1 MSELQP
7 AGDKVRRGFFNLA
20 KILVETRHGAF
31 NALMSER
38 EQAAGIKSLMGP
50 IGRAMLYALVRHYQ
64 PRVVVETGG
73 NLGMASSFILKA
85 MHDNG
90 TVDGKLYSIERSR
103 KIVPGAIIPEEI
115 KAPYVPLQGAVEDLL
130 KDERIPGEID
140 LFLHDSTHR
149 YDHMTME
156 FEQFW
161 PRLRPGGVLVSH
173 DVNMN
178 AAFTD
183 FVSKTYRHDAGGI
196 AIPGETGHRFWGCF
210 AELGYMVKA
219 GEKQKDEG

>member
-1 MSELQP
+1 MSEQP
-7 AGDKVRRGFFNLA
+7 SGETRTRRGYFHIA
-20 KILVETRHGAF
+20 KTLVETRHGEF

-38 EQAAGIKSLMGP
+38 EQAAGVKSLMGP

-90 TVDGKLYSIERSR
+90 TADGKLYSIERSK
-103 KIVPGAIIPEEI
+103 KIVPGSIIPEEI
-115 KAPYVPLQGAVEDLL
+115 KGPYVPLQGAVEDLL
-130 KDERIPGEID
+130 EDERIPAQID
-140 LFLHDSTHR
+140 MFLHDSTHR

-161 PRLRPGGVLVSH
+161 PRLRPGGLLVSH

-183 FVSKTYRHDAGGI
+183 FVSKTYRHDEGGI
-196 AIPGETGHRFWGCF
+196 AIPEQTEHRLWGCF
-210 AELGYMVKA
+210 AELGFMVK
-219 GEKQKDEG
+219 G